1 MTKMEEAGVVVVG
14 GGSAGM
20 AAALA
25 AKRQGID
32 DVLIIERSPELG
44 GILRQCIHNGFGI
57 HKFKEDL
64 TGTEYAH
71 RYIRQIRDEA
81 VPYLTD
87 TFVLDISPNREMT
100 IVNSRSGLQKLR
112 AKAVVLAMGCRE
124 RSRGTLLIPGSRPA
138 GVFTAGTAQRYMNI
152 DGYLPG
158 KKVVILGSG
167 DIGLIMAK
175 QLTLEGAT
183 VSEVVE
189 IMPHS
194 NGLTRNIAQCLQ
206 DFSIPLSLNST
217 VVEISGQG
225 RLQSVTVAK
234 VDDKR
239 LPIPGTER
247 KIPCDTLLIPA
258 GLIPENELSRE
269 TGVDIS
275 RTTGGAFVDDSF
287 HTSVP
292 GIFSCGNVLHV
303 HDLVDNV
310 SFEGELA
317 GANAALFVQGKLYAP
332 EHADCISVNGG
343 NGIGGITPQFIR
355 RQGDDAVTLMF
366 RPRALF
372 TNCTV
377 FVHAGDALVAQ
388 RKYRI
393 LTPGEMSEIAIS
405 RSAVVANDGPATL
418 SIKERI

>member
-1 MTKMEEAGVVVVG
+1 MTKTERAEVVVIG

-25 AKRQGID
+25 AKQQGVN

-71 RYIRQIRDEA
+71 RYIKQVHDND
-81 VPYLTD
+81 VSYLTD
-87 TFVLDISPNREMT
+87 TFVLDISADKEIT
-100 IVNSRSGLQKLR
+100 FVNSRTGLRKLR

-158 KKVVILGSG
+158 KKIVILGSG

-175 QLTLEGAT
+175 QLTLEGAQ
-183 VSEVVE
+183 VCEVAE

-194 NGLTRNIAQCLQ
+194 NGLGRNIAQCLQ

-217 VVEISGQG
+217 VVEVSGRD
-225 RLQSVTVAK
+225 RLQSVTIAQVNNM
-234 VDDKR
+234 R
-239 LPIPGTER
+239 QPISGSER
-247 KIPCDTLLIPA
+247 VVPCDTLLISA

-275 RTTGGAFVDDSF
+275 RATGGAFVDDSF

-292 GIFSCGNVLHV
+292 GVFSCGNVLHV

-317 GANAALFVQGKLYAP
+317 GSNAALFAQGKLFAP
-332 EHADCISVNGG
+332 RHKDSIPVHNG
-343 NGIGGITPQFIR
+343 NGIGSITPQFIR
-355 RQGDDAVTLMF
+355 REEDDTITLMF

-377 FVHAGDALVAQ
+377 FVHSGEKCIAQ

-393 LTPGEMSEIAIS
+393 LTPGEMSEISIS
-405 RSAVVANDGPATL
+405 RSAAVSHGGPVTI
-418 SIKERI
+418 STEE